1 MLIVLASEPLLPA
14 ATATTIPSAEIIFTK
29 TSVVEVPSVTSLVAP
44 KDRLTA
50 SIE

>member
-14 ATATTIPSAEIIFTK
+14 ATATTIPSAEIMFTK